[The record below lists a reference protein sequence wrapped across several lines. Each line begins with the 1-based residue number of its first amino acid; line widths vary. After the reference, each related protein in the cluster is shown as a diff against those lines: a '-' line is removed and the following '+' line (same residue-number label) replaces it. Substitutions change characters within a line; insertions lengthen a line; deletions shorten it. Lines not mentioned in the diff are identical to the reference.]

1 MRYKN
6 ASKSLRADFVFG
18 AGVSL
23 TIEGRRPVFDHF
35 VAEYY
40 AASHPRER
48 RTSDVHIELES
59 PLYRELKMMGGYKTA
74 RWRVSLGDTG
84 WEPISAKI
92 ALLSTPRSFGLSL
105 IQGYFVEPLLEMAL
119 TRRKAI
125 LAPAAGFISGQDA
138 TLLVGASRSGKSS
151 LMVRALGGG
160 VRILGDDQ
168 VILTSEGTVFAFPR
182 RLRVYPDIR
191 ATASS
196 AYSTFP
202 LSLKSALRGLNI
214 VGSATA
220 GWVAPPL
227 RIQPSALGL
236 EPAKGEHALHRLYLI
251 ERDERAARPSR
262 SVVEPGA
269 LADQMMALLDR
280 QRERLTPLLLAKAG
294 WTDLLERTRERER
307 SILAKA
313 LGGIGADKLVVPS
326 CWEAHQAIDHLEQ
339 EIGLRINYR
348 L

>member
-1 MRYKN
+1 MQSKN
-6 ASKSLRADFVFG
+6 TSEKRRADFVFG

-23 TIEGRRPVFDHF
+23 TIEGSRPVFDHF

-168 VILTSEGTVFAFPR
+168 LILTSEERVLAFPR

-191 ATASS
+191 TTATS

-202 LSLKSALRGLNI
+202 PSLRSALRGLNI
-214 VGSATA
+214 LSSATA
-220 GWVAPPL
+220 GWVRPPL
-227 RIQPSALGL
+227 RIPPSALGL
-236 EPAKGEHALHRLYLI
+236 KPAKEDHALHRLYLI
-251 ERDERAARPSR
+251 ERDDRAARPGR
-262 SVVEPGA
+262 SVVEPDA
-269 LADQMMALLDR
+269 LVGQIMTLLDR
-280 QRERLTPLLLAKAG
+280 QRERLTLLLVAKAG
-294 WTDLLERTRERER
+294 WMDFLKRTRELER
-307 SILAKA
+307 AILGKA
-313 LGGIGADKLVVPS
+313 LDGINARKLVVPS
-326 CWEAHQAIDHLEQ
+326 HWPAPQAIDYLEQ
-339 EIGLRINYR
+339 EIGLGINRR